1 MTKEFT
7 TAKRRNA
14 AIEFT
19 LDGVTY
25 SFTPPKQAA
34 LILDVLDGADSEV
47 EQARALY
54 DWLGDGLGEEQA
66 NALVARLRDPDDD
79 LDWVQLF
86 EIAQWLQE
94 EATGRPTG

>member
-7 TAKRRNA
+7 TAKRRNT
-14 AIEFT
+14 AIKFT
-19 LDGVTY
+19 LDGETY

-54 DWLGDGLGEEQA
+54 DWLGEGLGEEKA
-66 NALVARLRDPDDD
+66 DALVARLRDPADD
-79 LDWVQLF
+79 LDWPQLL
-86 EIAQWLQE
+86 EIAQWLQGE
-94 EATGRPTG
+94 VTGRPTG